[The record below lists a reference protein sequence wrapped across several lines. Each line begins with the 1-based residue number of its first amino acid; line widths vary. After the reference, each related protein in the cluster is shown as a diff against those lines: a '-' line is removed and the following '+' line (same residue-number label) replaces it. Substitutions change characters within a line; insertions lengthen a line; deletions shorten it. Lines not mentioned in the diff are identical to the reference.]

1 MQLQS
6 YPSTSEK
13 QAFHTFTPSM
23 TTAGPMGVADA
34 RTSLDTFEDLTARQ
48 FGLQAQTSGTSPILS
63 SICIVSQDH
72 WNTLRWEERT
82 GVQTLE
88 VQFWD
93 NSQVKDTNPQEFWKY
108 CKPKFREQL
117 HVTSP
122 PEVHKAVQTLHRFA
136 HKKLRQAENL
146 QKFRKLSP
154 STNTSEK
161 TPYCR

>member
-1 MQLQS
+1 MECQVDGNVEIKGNTIQQQQS
-6 YPSTSEK
+6 DCTVTAEQQK
-13 QAFHTFTPSM
+13 Q
-23 TTAGPMGVADA
+23 
-34 RTSLDTFEDLTARQ
+34 
-48 FGLQAQTSGTSPILS
+48 QT
-63 SICIVSQDH
+63 ICIVSQEH

-82 GVQTLE
+82 GAQTLE

-136 HKKLRQAENL
+136 HKKLCQAENL

-154 STNTSEK
+154 STTTSEK
-161 TPYCR
+161 TPYRH